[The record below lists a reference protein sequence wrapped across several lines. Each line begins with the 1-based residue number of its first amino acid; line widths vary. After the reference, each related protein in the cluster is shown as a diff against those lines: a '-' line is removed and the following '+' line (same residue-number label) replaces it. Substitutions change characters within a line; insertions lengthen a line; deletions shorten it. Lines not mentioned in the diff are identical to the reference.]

1 MVTDIFFNIEACL
14 LMDEGRMPLTVTE
27 WTPETILRL
36 SGDYWKTCALHAG
49 VKLDIF
55 TVIGEGC
62 LSATDIAGRI
72 MGDLRGVAM
81 LLNALTAMGL
91 LLHTDAGYA
100 NTPAAKSFLSKDSDN
115 YLGYMLMHHHYLMES
130 WSQLDKAVKT
140 GEPLRTRSSQSDAA
154 RRESFLMGMF
164 NIGMKV
170 APRVAAVVDLSNRH
184 HLLDL
189 GGGPGTYAIHFCK
202 ANPQLRATVYDLPET
217 RPFAEKTIAKFGL
230 ADRIAFVEGNY
241 IHDNIPETYDV
252 ALLSHILHAEGPDD
266 CRKLIKK
273 AVSVLQPGGLIMIH
287 EFILDNTMDGPLH
300 PALFAL
306 NMLLGT
312 PAGQA
317 YSEEQI
323 MDMLAEAHVRDI
335 RRIPVETP
343 NDSGVIIGYV
353 SEQPSPVT
361 TAPSR
366 ENQA

>member
-1 MVTDIFFNIEACL
+1 MMAEQN
-14 LMDEGRMPLTVTE
+14 

-49 VKLDIF
+49 VKLDVFTIF
-55 TVIGEGC
+55 GKEC
-62 LSATDIAGRI
+62 FSATEIAGRI
-72 MGDLRGVAM
+72 KGDLRGVTM
-81 LLNALTAMGL
+81 LLSALTAMNL
-91 LLHTDAGYA
+91 LVRTDEGYA
-100 NTPAAKSFLSKDSDN
+100 NSPAAKSFLSKDSDH

-140 GEPLRTRSSQSDAA
+140 GKPLRSRSSQSDAA

-164 NIGMKV
+164 NIAMKV
-170 APRVAAVVDLSNRH
+170 APTIAAAIDLSRRR
-184 HLLDL
+184 HLLDM
-189 GGGPGTYAIHFCK
+189 GGGPGTYAIHFCRV
-202 ANPQLRATVYDLPET
+202 NPQLRATVYDLPET

-230 ADRIAFVEGNY
+230 ADRITFAAGNY
-241 IHDNIPETYDV
+241 LMDDIQGTYDV

-273 AVSVLQPGGLIMIH
+273 AASVLQPGGLIMIH

-317 YSEEQI
+317 YSAEQLL
-323 MDMLAEAHVRDI
+323 DMLTEAHVKNI
-335 RRIPVETP
+335 RRISVKTP

-353 SEQPSPVT
+353 SEQPSPVKAT
-361 TAPSR
+361 PSA
-366 ENQA
+366 ESWA

>member
-1 MVTDIFFNIEACL
+1 
-14 LMDEGRMPLTVTE
+14 MDEGRIPLTAPE
-27 WTPETILRL
+27 WTPEKILRL
-36 SGDYWKTCALHAG
+36 SGDYWKTCALHTG
-49 VKLDIF
+49 VKLDVF
-55 TVIGEGC
+55 TIIGDGC
-62 LSATDIAGRI
+62 LSATDIAGQI
-72 MGDLRGVAM
+72 KGDFRGVTM
-81 LLNALTAMGL
+81 LLNALTAMGFL
-91 LLHTDAGYA
+91 FHTDEGYA
-100 NTPAAKSFLSKDSDN
+100 STPAAKSILSKDSDH
-115 YLGYMLMHHHYLMES
+115 YLGYMIMHHHYLMES

-140 GEPLRTRSSQSDAA
+140 GKPLRTRSSLSDAT

-164 NIGMKV
+164 NIAMKV
-170 APRVAAVVDLSNRH
+170 APAVAAAVDLSQRR

-189 GGGPGTYAIHFCK
+189 GGGPGTYAIHFCR

-230 ADRIAFVEGNY
+230 ADRITFAEGNFLKE
-241 IHDNIPETYDV
+241 DLPGTYDV
-252 ALLSHILHAEGPDD
+252 ALLSHILHAEGPGD
-266 CRKLIKK
+266 CRKLIRK
-273 AVSVLQPGGLIMIH
+273 AVSALQPGGLIMIH
-287 EFILDNTMDGPLH
+287 EFILDNTMDSPLH

-323 MDMLAEAHVRDI
+323 MDMLTEAPVKDI

-361 TAPSR
+361 TTPSR
-366 ENQA
+366 KKQA

>member
-1 MVTDIFFNIEACL
+1 
-14 LMDEGRMPLTVTE
+14 LMDEGRIPLTAPE
-27 WTPETILRL
+27 WTSETILRL
-36 SGDYWKTCALHAG
+36 SGDYWKTCTLHAG
-49 VKLDIF
+49 VKLDII
-55 TVIGEGC
+55 TIIGKDC
-62 LSATDIAGRI
+62 LSATEVAGRI
-72 MGDLRGVAM
+72 KGDLRGVTM
-81 LLNALTAMGL
+81 LLNALTAMRL
-91 LLHTDAGYA
+91 LIHTADGYA
-100 NTPAAKSFLSKDSDN
+100 NTPAAKSFLSKDSDH
-115 YLGYMLMHHHYLMES
+115 YLGYMIMHHHHLMES
-130 WSQLDKAVKT
+130 WSQLDKAVET
-140 GEPLRTRSSQSDAA
+140 GKPLRTRPSQSDAA

-170 APRVAAVVDLSNRH
+170 APTVAAAVDLSQRR

-202 ANPQLRATVYDLPET
+202 ANPQLRATVYDLPGT

-241 IHDNIPETYDV
+241 LHDNIPGTYDV
-252 ALLSHILHAEGPDD
+252 ALLSHILHAEGPAD
-266 CRKLIKK
+266 CRMLIRK
-273 AVSVLQPGGLIMIH
+273 AISVLQPGGLIMIH
-287 EFILDNTMDGPLH
+287 EFILDNTMDSPLH

-323 MDMLAEAHVRDI
+323 MDMLTEALVKDI

-343 NDSGVIIGYV
+343 NDSGVIIGYI

-361 TAPSR
+361 TTPSR
-366 ENQA
+366 KNQA

>member
-1 MVTDIFFNIEACL
+1 
-14 LMDEGRMPLTVTE
+14 MDKGEEGIMAVQS

-55 TVIGEGC
+55 THIGDKC
-62 LSATDIAGRI
+62 LSAMDIAEKIDGN
-72 MGDLRGVAM
+72 LRGVMM
-81 LLNALTAMGL
+81 LLNALTAMNL
-91 LLHTDAGYA
+91 LTHNDRGYA
-100 NTPAAKSFLSKDSDN
+100 NTPPSKTFLSKDADH
-115 YLGYMLMHHHYLMES
+115 YLGYLIMHHHYLMQS

-140 GEPLRTRSSQSDAA
+140 GKPLRARSSQSDAV

-164 NIGMKV
+164 NIAMKV
-170 APRVAAVVDLSNRH
+170 APTVAAAIDLSNRH

-217 RPFAEKTIAKFGL
+217 RPFAEKTIAKFGM
-230 ADRIAFVEGNY
+230 AGRIAFAEGNY
-241 IHDNIPETYDV
+241 LKEDIPGTYDV
-252 ALLSHILHAEGPDD
+252 ALLSHILHAEGPED
-266 CRKLIKK
+266 CRNLIRK

-287 EFILDNTMDGPLH
+287 EFILDNTMDSPLH

-312 PAGQA
+312 PAGQS

-323 MDMLAEAHVRDI
+323 IDMLADAQVKTI
-335 RRIPVETP
+335 RRIHVETP
-343 NDSGVIIGYV
+343 NDSGIIIGYV

-361 TAPSR
+361 TASPR
-366 ENQA
+366 ESQA

>member
-1 MVTDIFFNIEACL
+1 
-14 LMDEGRMPLTVTE
+14 MDKGSTPMTLQE

-49 VKLDIF
+49 VKLDVFAI
-55 TVIGEGC
+55 IGEGC
-62 LSATDIAGRI
+62 LSANEIAGRI
-72 MGDLRGVAM
+72 RSDLRGVTM
-81 LLNALTAMGL
+81 LLNALTAMNFL
-91 LLHTDAGYA
+91 IHQDKGYA
-100 NTPAAKSFLSKDSDN
+100 NSAAGKSFLSKDSDH
-115 YLGYMLMHHHYLMES
+115 YLGYMIMHHHHLMES

-140 GEPLRTRSSQSDAA
+140 GKPLRIRSSQSDAA

-164 NIGMKV
+164 NIAMKV
-170 APRVAAVVDLSNRH
+170 APTVAAAIDLSQRR

-189 GGGPGTYAIHFCK
+189 GGGPGTYAIHFCR

-230 ADRIAFVEGNY
+230 ADRIAFAEGNFLKE
-241 IHDNIPETYDV
+241 DIPGTYDA

-266 CRKLIKK
+266 CRKLITK
-273 AVSVLQPGGLIMIH
+273 AVSVLQPDGLIMIH
-287 EFILDNTMDGPLH
+287 EFILDNTMDSPLH

-312 PAGQA
+312 SAGQA

-323 MDMLAEAHVRDI
+323 MDMLAEARVKDV

-343 NDSGVIIGYV
+343 NDSGIIIGYV
-353 SEQPSPVT
+353 SG
-361 TAPSR
+361 
-366 ENQA
+366 

>member
-1 MVTDIFFNIEACL
+1 MAVQN
-14 LMDEGRMPLTVTE
+14 

-36 SGDYWKTCALHAG
+36 SGDYWRTCALHAG

-55 TVIGEGC
+55 THIGDEC
-62 LSATDIAGRI
+62 LSAIEITDRI
-72 MGDLRGVAM
+72 EGNLRGVTM
-81 LLNALTAMGL
+81 LLNALTAMNL
-91 LLHTDAGYA
+91 LVHQDKGYA
-100 NTPAAKSFLSKDSDN
+100 NTPAGKTFLSTDSN
-115 YLGYMLMHHHYLMES
+115 HYLGYLIIHHHYLMES

-140 GEPLRTRSSQSDAA
+140 GKPLRARSSQSDAA

-164 NIGMKV
+164 NIAMKV
-170 APRVAAVVDLSNRH
+170 APIVAAAIDLSNRH

-230 ADRIAFVEGNY
+230 AGRIVFAEGNY
-241 IHDNIPETYDV
+241 LRENIPGTYDI
-252 ALLSHILHAEGPDD
+252 ALLSHILHAEGPED
-266 CRKLIKK
+266 CCKLIRK

-287 EFILDNTMDGPLH
+287 EFILDDTMDSPLH

-312 PAGQA
+312 PAGRS
-317 YSEEQI
+317 YSEAQI
-323 MDMLAEAHVRDI
+323 MDMLAEAPVKDI

-343 NDSGVIIGYV
+343 NDSGLIIGFV
-353 SEQPSPVT
+353 
-361 TAPSR
+361 
-366 ENQA
+366 